1 MIQEQ
6 DSHPVTFSNC
16 RCHLNPGPVILS
28 KMDGLSLV
36 LVLLSAIAHSCWNL
50 LLKQSD
56 NKEVFVWGIL
66 AGGSVMLAPLG
77 AVLFYYYPIAPP
89 GYWLVIISA
98 VLQLL
103 YLVFLG
109 RGYAQGDLSLVYP
122 IARGIGPMLVP
133 ILAVLTLGERIA
145 MPAIAGIAAIVV
157 GIYVVSWWGRFGEIW
172 SRPLG
177 LLKDSG
183 IRYAILTGLTVTG
196 YTLVD
201 KRGVEYVQPF
211 LYMYLITLGATIGLT
226 PYVLCRQGLT
236 SIRQEWHKNARPILA
251 SGLLVFLAY
260 GLVLTAFSLSQV
272 GYVAPAREVGIVIGV
287 LMGVFVLRE
296 RFGVGRLLGSGFIV
310 SGLVLIALSP

>member
-1 MIQEQ
+1 MVTY
-6 DSHPVTFSNC
+6 PVFC
-16 RCHLNPGPVILS
+16 AHLNLGPVILS
-28 KMDGLSLV
+28 TMDGLSLV
-36 LVLLSAIAHSCWNL
+36 LVLLSAIAHSSWNL

-77 AVLFYYYPIAPP
+77 GALFYYYPIATP
-89 GYWLVIISA
+89 GYGLVIVSA
-98 VLQLL
+98 VLQIL
-103 YLVFLG
+103 YLVLLG

-133 ILAVLTLGERIA
+133 VLAVLMLGERIA
-145 MPAIAGIAAIVV
+145 LPAIIGIAAIVI

-172 SRPLG
+172 SNPLG
-177 LLKDSG
+177 LLKNRG
-183 IRYAILTGLTVTG
+183 IRYAILTGLTITI

-226 PYVLCRQGLT
+226 PYVLCRHSLM
-236 SIRQEWHKNARPILA
+236 SIRQEWQKNAWPVLA

-260 GLVLTAFSLSQV
+260 GLVLTAFSLSKV
-272 GYVAPAREVGIVIGV
+272 GYVAPAREVGIVAGV
-287 LMGVFVLRE
+287 LMGVFLLKE
-296 RFGVGRLLGSGFIV
+296 QFGFGRLLGSGFIV